1 MAKEEVFVIDGM
13 TCATCALTIE
23 NAVKKLDHVDS
34 AVVNL
39 TTEKLTV
46 NYNPDLVSEKEI
58 EKEIEKAVADAGY
71 SASIFDPTMA
81 KSQSKRQSEATQ
93 NMWHKF
99 LLSALFAIPL
109 LYISMG
115 SMVGLWVPEI
125 ISMSAHPLNFAL
137 IQLILTLPVM
147 YFGRGFYVNGFR
159 SLFKGHPNMDSLVA
173 LATTAAFVYSLY
185 GVYHIILGH
194 SHHAHML
201 YFESVA
207 VILTLII
214 LGKYFETLSKGRTSD
229 AIQKLVKLSAKE
241 ATVIRDGVEQA
252 VAIEDVRVG
261 DLILVKPG
269 GKIPV
274 DGSVVSGYS
283 AIDESMLTGES
294 IPVEKATEDK
304 VYGASING
312 QGVLTIRA
320 EKVGDE
326 TLLAQI
332 IKLVE
337 DAQQTKA
344 PIAKIADKV
353 AGVFV
358 PTVIVIALVTFIF
371 WYLIMGQ
378 TFVFALQVAI
388 AVLVIACPCALGLAT
403 PTAIMVGTG
412 RGAENGILYKRG
424 DTLENAHHLDTI
436 VFDKTG
442 TITQGK
448 PQVVN
453 IFAYQGDKDKLLA
466 QVASIEKLS
475 EHPLSQAI
483 VEKASADKL
492 ALTEVTNFK
501 SLTGFGLQADIDGQ
515 TVYVGNRKLMEK
527 YQVDLTASQEA
538 VLAVTQKGQTPIYIS
553 ANAQL
558 LGLITVADL
567 LKADSKETVAKL
579 QEKGIEVVMLTG
591 DNSKTAQAIAKQAGI
606 KNVISEVLPDQK
618 SQAIQDL
625 QSQGKMV
632 AMVGDGINDA
642 PALAV
647 ADIGIAVG
655 SGTDIAIESA
665 DIILMKAEI
674 SDVLKALSISR
685 LTIKIIKENLFWAF
699 IYNIL
704 AIPVAMGV
712 LYLFGG
718 PLLNPMIAGLAMGF
732 SSVSVVLNALRLKY
746 IKLN

>member
-1 MAKEEVFVIDGM
+1 MEKEEVFVIDGM
-13 TCATCALTIE
+13 TCAACAVTVE
-23 NAVKKLDHVDS
+23 NAVNKIDHVDS

-39 TTEKLTV
+39 TTEKMTV
-46 NYNPDLVSEKEI
+46 RYNSDLVSEE
-58 EKEIEKAVADAGY
+58 EIEKAVADAGY
-71 SASIFDPTMA
+71 GASVFDPATA
-81 KSQSKRQSEATQ
+81 KSQSERQSEATQ

-99 LLSALFAIPL
+99 LLSALFSVPL
-109 LYISMG
+109 LYLSMG
-115 SMVGLWVPEI
+115 SMMGLWVPDVV
-125 ISMSAHPLNFAL
+125 SMDSHPLVFASV
-137 IQLILTLPVM
+137 QLVLTLPVM
-147 YFGRGFYVNGFR
+147 YFGRRFYVNGFR
-159 SLFKGHPNMDSLVA
+159 SLIKGHPNMDSLVA
-173 LATTAAFVYSLY
+173 LATSAAFIYSLY

-194 SHHAHML
+194 AHHAHML

-207 VILTLII
+207 VILTLIT

-229 AIQKLVKLSAKE
+229 AIQKLVKLSAKT
-241 ATVIRDGVEQA
+241 ATVIRDGVEES
-252 VAIEDVRVG
+252 VPIENVVIG
-261 DLILVKPG
+261 DILLVKPG
-269 GKIPV
+269 EKIPV
-274 DGSVVSGYS
+274 DGRVVSGHS

-294 IPVEKATEDK
+294 IPVEKVADDK
-304 VYGASING
+304 VFGASING
-312 QGVLTIRA
+312 QGSLTIQA
-320 EKVGDE
+320 ERVGDE

-344 PIAKIADKV
+344 PIAKIADRV

-358 PTVIVIALVTFIF
+358 PAVITIALITFAF
-371 WYLIMGQ
+371 WYFVMGES
-378 TFVFALQVAI
+378 FVFALQVAI

-424 DTLENAHHLDTI
+424 DVLENAHHIDTM

-448 PQVVN
+448 PQVVDV
-453 IFAYQGDKDKLLA
+453 ITYHGDEKSLLSK
-466 QVASIEKLS
+466 VASIEKYS

-483 VEKASADKL
+483 VEKAVVEKL
-492 ALTEVTNFK
+492 DFSEVENFT
-501 SLTGFGLQADIDGQ
+501 SLTGRGLQGEVAGQ
-515 TVYVGNRKLMEK
+515 TFYIGNRRLMEEL
-527 YQVDLTASQEA
+527 QVDLGASEAA
-538 VLAVTQKGQTPIYIS
+538 VLAATQKGQTPIYIS
-553 ANAQL
+553 ANQQL
-558 LGLITVADL
+558 QGVMTVADL
-567 LKADSKETVAKL
+567 LKVDSKETVAKL
-579 QEKGIEVVMLTG
+579 QNKGIDVVLLTG

-606 KNVISEVLPDQK
+606 KTVISEVLPDQK
-618 SQAIQDL
+618 SQAIKDL
-625 QSQGKMV
+625 QSQGKLV

-665 DIILMKAEI
+665 DIILMKPEI
-674 SDVLKALSISR
+674 SDILKALSISR
-685 LTIKIIKENLFWAF
+685 LTIKVVKENLFWAF

-746 IKLN
+746 IKLK

>member
-1 MAKEEVFVIDGM
+1 MEKEEVFVIDGM
-13 TCATCALTIE
+13 TCAACAVTVE
-23 NAVKKLDHVDS
+23 NAVNKIDNVDS

-39 TTEKLTV
+39 TTEKMTV
-46 NYNPDLVSEKEI
+46 RYNSDLVSEE
-58 EKEIEKAVADAGY
+58 EIEKAVVDAGY
-71 SASIFDPTMA
+71 GASVFDPATA
-81 KSQSKRQSEATQ
+81 KSQSERQSEATQ

-99 LLSALFAIPL
+99 LLSALFAVPL
-109 LYISMG
+109 LYLSMG
-115 SMVGLWVPEI
+115 SMMGLWVPDVV
-125 ISMSAHPLNFAL
+125 SMDSHPLVFASV
-137 IQLILTLPVM
+137 QLVLTLPVM
-147 YFGRGFYVNGFR
+147 YFGRRFYVNGFR
-159 SLFKGHPNMDSLVA
+159 SLIKGHPNMDSLVA
-173 LATTAAFVYSLY
+173 LATSAAFIYSLY
-185 GVYHIILGH
+185 GVYHVILGH
-194 SHHAHML
+194 AHHAHML

-207 VILTLII
+207 VILTLIT

-229 AIQKLVKLSAKE
+229 AIQKLVKLSAKT
-241 ATVIRDGVEQA
+241 ATVIRDGVEES
-252 VAIEDVRVG
+252 VPIENVVIG
-261 DLILVKPG
+261 DILLVKPG
-269 GKIPV
+269 EKIPV
-274 DGSVVSGYS
+274 DGRVVSGHS

-294 IPVEKATEDK
+294 IPVEKVTDDK
-304 VYGASING
+304 VFGASING
-312 QGVLTIRA
+312 QGSLTIQA

-344 PIAKIADKV
+344 PIAKIADRV

-358 PTVIVIALVTFIF
+358 PAVITIALITFAF
-371 WYLIMGQ
+371 WYFVMGES
-378 TFVFALQVAI
+378 FVFALQVAI

-424 DTLENAHHLDTI
+424 DVLENAHHIDTM

-448 PQVVN
+448 PQVVDV
-453 IFAYQGDKDKLLA
+453 ITYRGDEKSLLSK
-466 QVASIEKLS
+466 VASIEKYS

-483 VEKASADKL
+483 VEKAVAEKL
-492 ALTEVTNFK
+492 DFSEVENFT
-501 SLTGFGLQADIDGQ
+501 SLTGRGLQGEVAGQ
-515 TVYVGNRKLMEK
+515 TFYIGNRRLMEEL
-527 YQVDLTASQEA
+527 QVDLSASEAA
-538 VLAVTQKGQTPIYIS
+538 VLAATQKGQTPIYIS
-553 ANAQL
+553 ANQQL
-558 LGLITVADL
+558 QGVITVADL
-567 LKADSKETVAKL
+567 LKVDSKETVSKL
-579 QEKGIEVVMLTG
+579 QNKGIDVVLLTG

-606 KNVISEVLPDQK
+606 KTVISEVLPDQK
-618 SQAIQDL
+618 SQAIKDL
-625 QSQGKMV
+625 QSQGKLV

-655 SGTDIAIESA
+655 SGADIAIESA
-665 DIILMKAEI
+665 DIILMKPEI
-674 SDVLKALSISR
+674 SDILKALSISR
-685 LTIKIIKENLFWAF
+685 LTIKVVKENLFWAF

-746 IKLN
+746 IKLK

>member
-1 MAKEEVFVIDGM
+1 MEKEEVFVVDGM
-13 TCATCALTIE
+13 TCAACAVTVE
-23 NAVKKLDHVDS
+23 NAVNKIDHVDS

-39 TTEKLTV
+39 TTEKMTV
-46 NYNPDLVSEKEI
+46 RYNPDLVSEE
-58 EKEIEKAVADAGY
+58 EIEKAVADAGY
-71 SASIFDPTMA
+71 GACIFDPATA
-81 KSQSKRQSEATQ
+81 KSQSERQSEATQ

-99 LLSALFAIPL
+99 LLSALFAVPL
-109 LYISMG
+109 LYLSMG
-115 SMVGLWVPEI
+115 SMMGLWVPDVA
-125 ISMSAHPLNFAL
+125 SMDSHPLVFAL
-137 IQLILTLPVM
+137 VQLVLTLPVM
-147 YFGRGFYVNGFR
+147 YFGRRFYVNGFR
-159 SLFKGHPNMDSLVA
+159 SLIKGHPNMDSLVA
-173 LATTAAFVYSLY
+173 LATSAAFIYSLY

-194 SHHAHML
+194 AHHAHML

-207 VILTLII
+207 VILTLIT

-229 AIQKLVKLSAKE
+229 AIQKLVKLSAKT
-241 ATVIRDGVEQA
+241 ATVIRDGVEES
-252 VAIEDVRVG
+252 VPIENVVIG
-261 DLILVKPG
+261 DILLVKPG
-269 GKIPV
+269 EKIPV
-274 DGSVVSGYS
+274 DGCVVSGHS

-294 IPVEKATEDK
+294 IPVEKVADDK
-304 VYGASING
+304 VFGASING
-312 QGVLTIRA
+312 QGSLTIQA
-320 EKVGDE
+320 ERVGDE

-344 PIAKIADKV
+344 PIAKIADRV

-358 PTVIVIALVTFIF
+358 PAVITIALMTFAF
-371 WYLIMGQ
+371 WYFVMGES
-378 TFVFALQVAI
+378 FVFALQVAI

-424 DTLENAHHLDTI
+424 DVLENAHHIDTM

-453 IFAYQGDKDKLLA
+453 VITYHGDEKSLLSK
-466 QVASIEKLS
+466 VASIEKYS

-483 VEKASADKL
+483 VEKAVAEKL
-492 ALTEVTNFK
+492 DFSEVENFT
-501 SLTGFGLQADIDGQ
+501 SLTGRGLQGEVAGQ
-515 TVYVGNRKLMEK
+515 TFYIGNRRLMEEL
-527 YQVDLTASQEA
+527 QVDLGASEAA
-538 VLAVTQKGQTPIYIS
+538 VLAATKKGQTPIYIS
-553 ANAQL
+553 ANQQL
-558 LGLITVADL
+558 LGVITVADL
-567 LKADSKETVAKL
+567 LKVDSKETVAKL
-579 QEKGIEVVMLTG
+579 QNKGIDVVLLTG

-606 KNVISEVLPDQK
+606 KTVISEVLPDQK
-618 SQAIQDL
+618 SQAIKDL
-625 QSQGKMV
+625 QSQGKLV

-665 DIILMKAEI
+665 DIILMKPEI
-674 SDVLKALSISR
+674 SDILKALSISR
-685 LTIKIIKENLFWAF
+685 LTIKVVKENLFWAF

-746 IKLN
+746 IKLK

>member
-1 MAKEEVFVIDGM
+1 MEKEEVFVIDGM
-13 TCATCALTIE
+13 TCAACAVTVE
-23 NAVKKLDHVDS
+23 NAVNKIDHVDS

-39 TTEKLTV
+39 TTEKMTV
-46 NYNPDLVSEKEI
+46 RYNPDLVSEE
-58 EKEIEKAVADAGY
+58 EIEKAVADAGY
-71 SASIFDPTMA
+71 GASVFDPATA
-81 KSQSKRQSEATQ
+81 KSQSERQSEATQ

-99 LLSALFAIPL
+99 LLSALFAVPL
-109 LYISMG
+109 LYLSMG
-115 SMVGLWVPEI
+115 SMMGLWVPDVV
-125 ISMSAHPLNFAL
+125 SMDSHPLVFASV
-137 IQLILTLPVM
+137 QLVLTLPVM
-147 YFGRGFYVNGFR
+147 YFGRRFYVNGFR
-159 SLFKGHPNMDSLVA
+159 SLIKGHPNMDSLVA
-173 LATTAAFVYSLY
+173 LATSAAFIYSLY

-194 SHHAHML
+194 AHHAHML

-207 VILTLII
+207 VILTLIT

-229 AIQKLVKLSAKE
+229 AIQKLVKLSAKT
-241 ATVIRDGVEQA
+241 ATVIRDGVEES
-252 VAIEDVRVG
+252 VPIENVVIG
-261 DLILVKPG
+261 DILLVKPG
-269 GKIPV
+269 EKIPV
-274 DGSVVSGYS
+274 DGCVVSGHS

-294 IPVEKATEDK
+294 IPVEKVTDDK
-304 VYGASING
+304 VFGASING
-312 QGVLTIRA
+312 QGSLTIQA

-344 PIAKIADKV
+344 PIAKIADRV

-358 PTVIVIALVTFIF
+358 PAVITIAMVTFAF
-371 WYLIMGQ
+371 WYFVMGES
-378 TFVFALQVAI
+378 FVFALQAAI

-424 DTLENAHHLDTI
+424 DVLENAHHIDTM

-448 PQVVN
+448 PQVVDV
-453 IFAYQGDKDKLLA
+453 ITYRGDEKSLLSK
-466 QVASIEKLS
+466 VASIEKYS

-483 VEKASADKL
+483 VEKAVAEKL
-492 ALTEVTNFK
+492 DFSEVENFT
-501 SLTGFGLQADIDGQ
+501 SLTGRGLQGEVAGQ
-515 TVYVGNRKLMEK
+515 TFYIGNRRLMEEL
-527 YQVDLTASQEA
+527 QVDLSASEAA
-538 VLAVTQKGQTPIYIS
+538 VLAATQKGQTPIYIS
-553 ANAQL
+553 ANQQL
-558 LGLITVADL
+558 QGVMTVADL
-567 LKADSKETVAKL
+567 LKVDSKETVAKL
-579 QEKGIEVVMLTG
+579 QNKGIDVVLLTG

-606 KNVISEVLPDQK
+606 KTVISEVLPDQK
-618 SQAIQDL
+618 SQAIKDL
-625 QSQGKMV
+625 QSQGKLV

-665 DIILMKAEI
+665 DIILMKPEI
-674 SDVLKALSISR
+674 SDILKALSISR
-685 LTIKIIKENLFWAF
+685 LTIKVVKENLFWAF

-746 IKLN
+746 IKLK

>member
-1 MAKEEVFVIDGM
+1 MEKEEVFVIDGM
-13 TCATCALTIE
+13 TCAACAVTVE
-23 NAVKKLDHVDS
+23 NAVNKIDHVDS

-39 TTEKLTV
+39 TTEKMTV
-46 NYNPDLVSEKEI
+46 RYNSDLVSEE
-58 EKEIEKAVADAGY
+58 EIEKAVVDAGY
-71 SASIFDPTMA
+71 GASVFDPATA
-81 KSQSKRQSEATQ
+81 KSQSERQSEATQ

-99 LLSALFAIPL
+99 LLSALFAVPL
-109 LYISMG
+109 LYLSMG
-115 SMVGLWVPEI
+115 SMMGLWVPDVV
-125 ISMSAHPLNFAL
+125 SMDSHPLVFAFV
-137 IQLILTLPVM
+137 QLVLTLPVM
-147 YFGRGFYVNGFR
+147 YFGRRFYVNGFR
-159 SLFKGHPNMDSLVA
+159 SLIKGHPNMDSLVA
-173 LATTAAFVYSLY
+173 LATSAAFIYSLY

-194 SHHAHML
+194 AHHAHML

-207 VILTLII
+207 VILTLIT

-229 AIQKLVKLSAKE
+229 AIQKLVKLSAKT
-241 ATVIRDGVEQA
+241 ATVIRDGVEES
-252 VAIEDVRVG
+252 VPIENVVIG
-261 DLILVKPG
+261 DILLVKPG
-269 GKIPV
+269 EKIPV
-274 DGSVVSGYS
+274 DGRVVSGHS

-294 IPVEKATEDK
+294 IPVEKVADDK
-304 VYGASING
+304 VFGASING
-312 QGVLTIRA
+312 QGSLTIQA

-344 PIAKIADKV
+344 PIAKIADRV

-358 PTVIVIALVTFIF
+358 PAVITIALVTFAF
-371 WYLIMGQ
+371 WYFVMGES
-378 TFVFALQVAI
+378 FVFALQAAI

-424 DTLENAHHLDTI
+424 DVLENAHHIDTM

-448 PQVVN
+448 PQVVDV
-453 IFAYQGDKDKLLA
+453 ITYRGDEKSLLSK
-466 QVASIEKLS
+466 VASIEKYS

-483 VEKASADKL
+483 VEKAVAEKL
-492 ALTEVTNFK
+492 DFSEVENFT
-501 SLTGFGLQADIDGQ
+501 SLTGRGLQGEVAGQ
-515 TVYVGNRKLMEK
+515 TFYIGNRRLMEEL
-527 YQVDLTASQEA
+527 QVDLGASEAA
-538 VLAVTQKGQTPIYIS
+538 VLAATQKGHTPIYIS
-553 ANAQL
+553 ANQQL
-558 LGLITVADL
+558 LGVITVADL
-567 LKADSKETVAKL
+567 LKVDSKETVAKL
-579 QEKGIEVVMLTG
+579 QNKGIDVVLLTG

-606 KNVISEVLPDQK
+606 KTVISEVLPDQK
-618 SQAIQDL
+618 SQAIKDL
-625 QSQGKMV
+625 QSQGKLV

-665 DIILMKAEI
+665 DIILMKPEI
-674 SDVLKALSISR
+674 SDILKALSISR
-685 LTIKIIKENLFWAF
+685 LTIKVVKENLFWAF

-746 IKLN
+746 IKLK

>member
-13 TCATCALTIE
+13 TCAACALTVE

-39 TTEKLTV
+39 TTEKMTV
-46 NYNPDLVSEKEI
+46 DYNPDLVS

-71 SASIFDPTMA
+71 SASVFDPTTA
-81 KSQSKRQSEATQ
+81 KSQSERQSEATQ

-137 IQLILTLPVM
+137 IQLILTFPVM
-147 YFGRGFYVNGFR
+147 YFGRRFYVNGFR
-159 SLFKGHPNMDSLVA
+159 SLFKGYPNMDSLVA

-207 VILTLII
+207 VILTLIT

-252 VAIEDVRVG
+252 VAIEDVHVG

-269 GKIPV
+269 KKIPV
-274 DGSVVSGYS
+274 DGSVVSGHS
-283 AIDESMLTGES
+283 AVDESMLTGES
-294 IPVEKATEDK
+294 IPVKKVTEDK

-312 QGVLTIRA
+312 QGALTIRA

-448 PQVVN
+448 PQVVD

-492 ALTEVTNFK
+492 ALTEVTQFK

-538 VLAVTQKGQTPIYIS
+538 VLAATQKGQTPIYIS
-553 ANAQL
+553 ANEQL

-567 LKADSKETVAKL
+567 LKVDSKETVAKL
-579 QEKGIEVVMLTG
+579 QEKGIDVVMLTG

-606 KNVISEVLPDQK
+606 KKVISEVLPDQK

-665 DIILMKAEI
+665 DIILMKPEI

>member
-1 MAKEEVFVIDGM
+1 MKEETFVIDGM
-13 TCATCALTIE
+13 TCASCVINVE
-23 NAVKKLDHVDS
+23 NAVKKLQGVET

-39 TTEKLTV
+39 TTEKMTV
-46 NYNPDLVSEKEI
+46 DYNPDVVSESQI
-58 EKEIEKAVADAGY
+58 EQAVADAGY
-71 SASIFDPTMA
+71 GATVFDPSTT
-81 KSQSKRQSEATQ
+81 KSQTERQSEATQ
-93 NMWHKF
+93 NMWYKF
-99 LLSALFAIPL
+99 LWSAVFALPL
-109 LYISMG
+109 LYLSMG
-115 SMVGLWVPEI
+115 SMMGLWVPDI
-125 ISMSAHPLNFAL
+125 VNMSLHPMIYGLV
-137 IQLILTLPVM
+137 QLVLTLPVM
-147 YFGRGFYVNGFR
+147 HFGRRFYVNGFR
-159 SLFKGHPNMDSLVA
+159 TLFKGHPNMDALVA
-173 LATTAAFVYSLY
+173 LATSAAFLYSLY
-185 GVYHIILGH
+185 GIYHIALGH
-194 SHHAHML
+194 AHHAHEL

-207 VILTLII
+207 VILTLIT

-229 AIQKLVKLSAKE
+229 AIQKLMKLSAKE

-252 VAIEDVRVG
+252 IPIEEVVIG
-261 DLILVKPG
+261 DRILVKPG
-269 GKIPV
+269 EKIPV
-274 DGSVVSGYS
+274 DGVVLSGHS

-294 IPVEKATEDK
+294 IPVEKVADDK

-312 QGVLTIRA
+312 AGALTIQA

-344 PIAKIADKV
+344 PIAKIADRV

-358 PTVIVIALVTFIF
+358 PTVIGIAFVSALF
-371 WYLIMGQ
+371 WYFVMSQ
-378 TFVFALQVAI
+378 TFVFSMTVAI

-424 DTLENAHHLDTI
+424 DTLENAHHIDTI

-448 PQVVN
+448 PQVVD
-453 IFAYQGDKDKLLA
+453 IFAYQGTAKDLLA

-483 VEKASADKL
+483 VEKAVADQVDL
-492 ALTEVTNFK
+492 LEVTNFT
-501 SLTGFGLQADIDGQ
+501 SLTGLGLTADLAGQ
-515 TVYVGNRKLMEK
+515 ILYVGNHKLMEE
-527 YQVDLTASQEA
+527 QGVDLTAAEQA
-538 VLAVTQKGQTPIYIS
+538 VQAATEQGQTPIFIS
-553 ANAQL
+553 ANANL
-558 LGLITVADL
+558 LGLIIVADL
-567 LKADSKETVAKL
+567 VKEDSKTTVAKL
-579 QEKGIEVVMLTG
+579 QEMGIDVVMLTG
-591 DNSKTAQAIAKQAGI
+591 DNAKTAQAIANQVGI
-606 KNVISEVLPDQK
+606 KTVISEVLPDQK
-618 SQAIQDL
+618 SQAIQNL
-625 QSQGKMV
+625 QSQGKIV

-642 PALAV
+642 PALAT

-665 DIILMKAEI
+665 DIILMKPEI
-674 SDVLKALSISR
+674 SDVIKALSISR
-685 LTIKIIKENLFWAF
+685 YTIRVIKENLFWAF

-704 AIPVAMGV
+704 AIPVAMG
-712 LYLFGG
+712 LLHLFGG

-746 IKLN
+746 IKLDL

>member
-1 MAKEEVFVIDGM
+1 MSKEEVFVIDGM
-13 TCATCALTIE
+13 TCAACALTVE

-39 TTEKLTV
+39 TTEKMTV
-46 NYNPDLVSEKEI
+46 DYNPELISKE
-58 EKEIEKAVADAGY
+58 EIEKAVADAGY
-71 SASIFDPTMA
+71 GATVFDPTTA
-81 KSQSKRQSEATQ
+81 KSQSERQSEATQ

-99 LLSALFAIPL
+99 LWSAIFAVPL

-115 SMVGLWVPEI
+115 SMMGLWVPEI
-125 ISMSAHPLNFAL
+125 ISMSAHPLIFAL
-137 IQLILTLPVM
+137 VQLVLTLPVM
-147 YFGRGFYVNGFR
+147 YFGRRFYVNGFR

-173 LATTAAFVYSLY
+173 LATSAAFIYSLY
-185 GVYHIILGH
+185 GVYHILLGH
-194 SHHAHML
+194 VHHAHML

-207 VILTLII
+207 VILTLIT

-229 AIQKLVKLSAKE
+229 AIQKLMKLSAKE

-252 VAIEDVRVG
+252 VPIEEVSIG
-261 DLILVKPG
+261 DLVLVKPG
-269 GKIPV
+269 EKIPV
-274 DGSVVSGYS
+274 DGSVVSGHS
-283 AIDESMLTGES
+283 SIDESMLTGES
-294 IPVEKATEDK
+294 IPVEKNLDDK

-312 QGVLTIRA
+312 QGSLTIRA

-337 DAQQTKA
+337 NAQQTKA
-344 PIAKIADKV
+344 PIAKIADRV

-358 PTVIVIALVTFIF
+358 PTVIAIALVTFIF

-448 PQVVN
+448 PQVVDV
-453 IFAYQGDKDKLLA
+453 FAYQGDKDKLLA

-492 ALTEVTNFK
+492 TLTDVANFN
-501 SLTGFGLQADIDGQ
+501 SLTGLGLQADIDGQ
-515 TVYVGNRKLMEK
+515 TIYVGNRKLMEK
-527 YQVDLTASQEA
+527 HQVDLSISQEA
-538 VLAVTQKGQTPIYIS
+538 VLAATQKGQTPIYIS

-618 SQAIQDL
+618 SQAIQEL

-642 PALAV
+642 PALAA

-665 DIILMKAEI
+665 DIILMKPEI
-674 SDVLKALSISR
+674 SDVLKALAISR
-685 LTIKIIKENLFWAF
+685 LTIKVIKENLFWAF

-718 PLLNPMIAGLAMGF
+718 PLLNPMIAGIAMGF

-746 IKLN
+746 IKLS

>member
-1 MAKEEVFVIDGM
+1 MVKEEVFVIDGM

-58 EKEIEKAVADAGY
+58 EKAVADAGY
-71 SASIFDPTMA
+71 SASVFDPTTA
-81 KSQSKRQSEATQ
+81 KSQSERQSEATQ

-274 DGSVVSGYS
+274 DGSVVSGHS

-312 QGVLTIRA
+312 QGALIIRA

-337 DAQQTKA
+337 DVQQTKA
-344 PIAKIADKV
+344 PIARIADKV

-388 AVLVIACPCALGLAT
+388 SVLVIACPCALGLAT

-412 RGAENGILYKRG
+412 RGAENGILYKHG

-448 PQVVN
+448 PQVVD

-466 QVASIEKLS
+466 KVASIEKLS

-492 ALTEVTNFK
+492 ALTEVTHFK

-538 VLAVTQKGQTPIYIS
+538 VLAGTQKGQTPIYIS

-579 QEKGIEVVMLTG
+579 QEKGIDVVMLTG

>member
-1 MAKEEVFVIDGM
+1 MEKEEVFVIDGM
-13 TCATCALTIE
+13 TCAACAVTVE
-23 NAVKKLDHVDS
+23 NAVNKIDNVDS

-39 TTEKLTV
+39 TTEKMTV
-46 NYNPDLVSEKEI
+46 RYNSDLVSEE
-58 EKEIEKAVADAGY
+58 EIEKAVADAGY
-71 SASIFDPTMA
+71 GASVFDPATA
-81 KSQSKRQSEATQ
+81 KSQSERQSEATQ

-99 LLSALFAIPL
+99 LLSALFAVPL
-109 LYISMG
+109 LYLSMG
-115 SMVGLWVPEI
+115 SMMGLWVPDVV
-125 ISMSAHPLNFAL
+125 SMDSHPLVFASV
-137 IQLILTLPVM
+137 QLVLTLPVM
-147 YFGRGFYVNGFR
+147 YFGRRFYVNGFR
-159 SLFKGHPNMDSLVA
+159 SLIKGHPNMDSLVA
-173 LATTAAFVYSLY
+173 LATSAAFIYSLY

-194 SHHAHML
+194 AHHAHML

-207 VILTLII
+207 VILALIT

-229 AIQKLVKLSAKE
+229 AIQKLVKLSAKT
-241 ATVIRDGVEQA
+241 ATVIRDGVEES
-252 VAIEDVRVG
+252 VPIENVVIG
-261 DLILVKPG
+261 DILLVKPG
-269 GKIPV
+269 EKIPV
-274 DGSVVSGYS
+274 DGRVVSGHS

-294 IPVEKATEDK
+294 IPVEKVTDDK
-304 VYGASING
+304 VFGASING
-312 QGVLTIRA
+312 QGSLTIQA

-344 PIAKIADKV
+344 PIAKIADRV

-358 PTVIVIALVTFIF
+358 PAVITIALVTFAF
-371 WYLIMGQ
+371 WYFVMGES
-378 TFVFALQVAI
+378 FVFALQAAI

-424 DTLENAHHLDTI
+424 DVLENAHHIDTM

-448 PQVVN
+448 PQVVDV
-453 IFAYQGDKDKLLA
+453 ITYRGDEKSLLSK
-466 QVASIEKLS
+466 VASIEKYS

-483 VEKASADKL
+483 VEKAVAEKL
-492 ALTEVTNFK
+492 AFSEVENFT
-501 SLTGFGLQADIDGQ
+501 SLTGRGLQGEVAGQ
-515 TVYVGNRKLMEK
+515 TFYIGNRRLMEEL
-527 YQVDLTASQEA
+527 QVDLGASEAA
-538 VLAVTQKGQTPIYIS
+538 VLAATQKGQTPIYIS
-553 ANAQL
+553 ANQQL
-558 LGLITVADL
+558 QGVMTVADL
-567 LKADSKETVAKL
+567 LKVDSKETVAKL
-579 QEKGIEVVMLTG
+579 QNKGIDVVLLTG

-606 KNVISEVLPDQK
+606 KTVISEVLPDQK
-618 SQAIQDL
+618 SQAIKDL
-625 QSQGKMV
+625 QSQGKLV

-665 DIILMKAEI
+665 DIILMKPEI
-674 SDVLKALSISR
+674 SDILKALSISR
-685 LTIKIIKENLFWAF
+685 LTIKVVKENLFWAF

-746 IKLN
+746 IKLK

>member
-1 MAKEEVFVIDGM
+1 MEKEEVFVIDGM
-13 TCATCALTIE
+13 TCAACAVTVE
-23 NAVKKLDHVDS
+23 NAVNKIDHVDS

-39 TTEKLTV
+39 TTEKMTV
-46 NYNPDLVSEKEI
+46 RYNPDLVSEE
-58 EKEIEKAVADAGY
+58 EIEKAVADAGY
-71 SASIFDPTMA
+71 GASVFDPATA
-81 KSQSKRQSEATQ
+81 KSQSERQSEATQ

-99 LLSALFAIPL
+99 LLSALFAVPL
-109 LYISMG
+109 LYLSMG
-115 SMVGLWVPEI
+115 SMMGLWVPDVV
-125 ISMSAHPLNFAL
+125 SMDSHPLIFAL
-137 IQLILTLPVM
+137 VQLVLTLPVM
-147 YFGRGFYVNGFR
+147 YLGRRFYVNGFR
-159 SLFKGHPNMDSLVA
+159 SLIKGHPNMDSLVA
-173 LATTAAFVYSLY
+173 LATSAAFIYSLY
-185 GVYHIILGH
+185 GVYHVVLGH
-194 SHHAHML
+194 AHHAHML
-201 YFESVA
+201 YFESVV
-207 VILTLII
+207 VILTLIT

-229 AIQKLVKLSAKE
+229 AIQKLVKLSAKT
-241 ATVIRDGVEQA
+241 ATVIRDGEEESVP
-252 VAIEDVRVG
+252 IENVVIG
-261 DLILVKPG
+261 DILLVKPG
-269 GKIPV
+269 EKIPV
-274 DGSVVSGYS
+274 DGRVVSGHS

-294 IPVEKATEDK
+294 IPVEKVADDK
-304 VYGASING
+304 VFGASING
-312 QGVLTIRA
+312 QGSLTIQA
-320 EKVGDE
+320 ERVGDE

-344 PIAKIADKV
+344 PIAKIADRV

-358 PTVIVIALVTFIF
+358 PAVITIALVTFAF
-371 WYLIMGQ
+371 WYFVMGES
-378 TFVFALQVAI
+378 FVFALQVAI

-424 DTLENAHHLDTI
+424 DVLENAHHIDTM

-448 PQVVN
+448 PQVVDV
-453 IFAYQGDKDKLLA
+453 ITYHGDEKSLLSN
-466 QVASIEKLS
+466 VASIEKYS

-483 VEKASADKL
+483 VEKAVAEKL
-492 ALTEVTNFK
+492 DFSEVENFT
-501 SLTGFGLQADIDGQ
+501 SLTGRGLQGEVAGGQ
-515 TVYVGNRKLMEK
+515 TFYIGNRRLMEEL
-527 YQVDLTASQEA
+527 QVDLSASEAA
-538 VLAVTQKGQTPIYIS
+538 VLAATQKGQTPIYIS
-553 ANAQL
+553 ENQQL
-558 LGLITVADL
+558 QGVMTVADL
-567 LKADSKETVAKL
+567 LKVDSKETVAKL
-579 QEKGIEVVMLTG
+579 QNKGIDVVLLTG

-606 KNVISEVLPDQK
+606 KTVISEVLPDQK
-618 SQAIQDL
+618 SHAIKDL
-625 QSQGKMV
+625 QSQGKLV

-665 DIILMKAEI
+665 DIILMKPEI
-674 SDVLKALSISR
+674 SDILKALSISH
-685 LTIKIIKENLFWAF
+685 LTIKVVKENLFWAF

-746 IKLN
+746 IKLK

>member
-207 VILTLII
+207 VILALII

-312 QGVLTIRA
+312 QGALTIRA

>member
-1 MAKEEVFVIDGM
+1 MEKEEVFVIDGM
-13 TCATCALTIE
+13 TCAACAVTVE
-23 NAVKKLDHVDS
+23 NAVNKIDNVDS

-39 TTEKLTV
+39 TTEKMTV
-46 NYNPDLVSEKEI
+46 RYNPDLVSEE
-58 EKEIEKAVADAGY
+58 EIEKAVADAGY
-71 SASIFDPTMA
+71 GASVFDPATA
-81 KSQSKRQSEATQ
+81 KSQSERQSEATQ

-99 LLSALFAIPL
+99 LLSALFAVPL
-109 LYISMG
+109 LYLSMG
-115 SMVGLWVPEI
+115 SMMGLWVPDVV
-125 ISMSAHPLNFAL
+125 SMDSHPLVFAFV
-137 IQLILTLPVM
+137 QLVLTLPVM
-147 YFGRGFYVNGFR
+147 YFGRRFYVNGFR
-159 SLFKGHPNMDSLVA
+159 SLIKGHPNMDSLVA
-173 LATTAAFVYSLY
+173 LATSAAFIYSLY
-185 GVYHIILGH
+185 GVYHVILGH
-194 SHHAHML
+194 AHHAHML

-207 VILTLII
+207 VILTLIT

-229 AIQKLVKLSAKE
+229 AIQKLVKLSAKT
-241 ATVIRDGVEQA
+241 ATVIRDGVEES
-252 VAIEDVRVG
+252 VPIENVVIG
-261 DLILVKPG
+261 DILLVKPG
-269 GKIPV
+269 EKIPV
-274 DGSVVSGYS
+274 DGRVVSGHS

-294 IPVEKATEDK
+294 IPVEKVADDK
-304 VYGASING
+304 VFGASING
-312 QGVLTIRA
+312 QGSLTIQA

-344 PIAKIADKV
+344 PIAKIADRV

-358 PTVIVIALVTFIF
+358 PAVITIAMVTFAF
-371 WYLIMGQ
+371 WYFVMGES
-378 TFVFALQVAI
+378 FVFALQAAI

-424 DTLENAHHLDTI
+424 DVLENAYHIDTM

-453 IFAYQGDKDKLLA
+453 VITYHGDEKSLLSK
-466 QVASIEKLS
+466 VASIEKYS

-483 VEKASADKL
+483 VEKAVAEKL
-492 ALTEVTNFK
+492 DFSEVENFT
-501 SLTGFGLQADIDGQ
+501 SLTGRGLQGEVAGQ
-515 TVYVGNRKLMEK
+515 TFYIGNRRLMEEL
-527 YQVDLTASQEA
+527 QVDLGASEAA
-538 VLAVTQKGQTPIYIS
+538 VLAATQKGQTPIYIS
-553 ANAQL
+553 ANQQL
-558 LGLITVADL
+558 LGVITVADL
-567 LKADSKETVAKL
+567 LKVDSKETVAKL
-579 QEKGIEVVMLTG
+579 QNKGIDVVLLTG

-606 KNVISEVLPDQK
+606 KTVISEVLPDQK
-618 SQAIQDL
+618 SQAIKDL
-625 QSQGKMV
+625 QSQGKLV

-665 DIILMKAEI
+665 DIILMKPEI
-674 SDVLKALSISR
+674 SDILKALSISR
-685 LTIKIIKENLFWAF
+685 LTIKVVKENLFWAF

-746 IKLN
+746 IKLK

>member
-1 MAKEEVFVIDGM
+1 MEKEEVFVIDGM
-13 TCATCALTIE
+13 TCAACAVAVE
-23 NAVKKLDHVDS
+23 NAVNKIDNVDS

-39 TTEKLTV
+39 TTEKMTV
-46 NYNPDLVSEKEI
+46 RYNSDLVSEE
-58 EKEIEKAVADAGY
+58 EIEKAVADAGY
-71 SASIFDPTMA
+71 GASVFDPATA
-81 KSQSKRQSEATQ
+81 KSQSERQSEATQ

-99 LLSALFAIPL
+99 LLSALFAVPL
-109 LYISMG
+109 LYLSMG
-115 SMVGLWVPEI
+115 SMMGMWVPDVV
-125 ISMSAHPLNFAL
+125 SMDSHPLVFASV
-137 IQLILTLPVM
+137 QLVLTLPVM
-147 YFGRGFYVNGFR
+147 YFGRRFYVNGFR
-159 SLFKGHPNMDSLVA
+159 SLIKGHPNMDSLVA
-173 LATTAAFVYSLY
+173 LATSAAFIYSLY

-194 SHHAHML
+194 AHHAHML

-207 VILTLII
+207 VILTLIT

-229 AIQKLVKLSAKE
+229 AIQKLVKLSAKT
-241 ATVIRDGVEQA
+241 ATVIRDGVEES
-252 VAIEDVRVG
+252 VPIENVVIG
-261 DLILVKPG
+261 DILLVKPG
-269 GKIPV
+269 EKIPV
-274 DGSVVSGYS
+274 DGRVVSGHS

-294 IPVEKATEDK
+294 IPVEKVADDK
-304 VYGASING
+304 VFGASING
-312 QGVLTIRA
+312 QGSLTIQA
-320 EKVGDE
+320 ERVGDE

-344 PIAKIADKV
+344 PIAKIADRV

-358 PTVIVIALVTFIF
+358 PVVITIALITFAF
-371 WYLIMGQ
+371 WYFVMGES
-378 TFVFALQVAI
+378 FVFALQVAI

-424 DTLENAHHLDTI
+424 DVLENAHHLDTM

-448 PQVVN
+448 PQVVDV
-453 IFAYQGDKDKLLA
+453 ITYHGDEKSLLSK
-466 QVASIEKLS
+466 VASIEKYS

-483 VEKASADKL
+483 VEKAVAEKL
-492 ALTEVTNFK
+492 DFSEVENFT
-501 SLTGFGLQADIDGQ
+501 SLTGRGLQGEVAGQ
-515 TVYVGNRKLMEK
+515 TFYIGNRRLMEEL
-527 YQVDLTASQEA
+527 QVDLSASEAA
-538 VLAVTQKGQTPIYIS
+538 VLAATQKGQTPIYIS
-553 ANAQL
+553 ANQQL
-558 LGLITVADL
+558 QGVITVADL
-567 LKADSKETVAKL
+567 LKVDSKETVAKL
-579 QEKGIEVVMLTG
+579 QNKGIDVVLLTG

-606 KNVISEVLPDQK
+606 KTVISEVLPDQK
-618 SQAIQDL
+618 SQAIKDL
-625 QSQGKMV
+625 QSQGKLV

-665 DIILMKAEI
+665 DIILMKPEI
-674 SDVLKALSISR
+674 SDILKALSISR
-685 LTIKIIKENLFWAF
+685 LTIKVVKENLFWAF

-746 IKLN
+746 IKLK

>member
-1 MAKEEVFVIDGM
+1 MEKEEVFVIDGM
-13 TCATCALTIE
+13 TCAACAVTVE
-23 NAVKKLDHVDS
+23 NAVNKIDNVDS

-39 TTEKLTV
+39 TTEKMTV
-46 NYNPDLVSEKEI
+46 RYNSDLVSEE
-58 EKEIEKAVADAGY
+58 EIEKAVVDAGY
-71 SASIFDPTMA
+71 GASVFDPATA
-81 KSQSKRQSEATQ
+81 KSQSERQSEATQ

-99 LLSALFAIPL
+99 LLSALFAVPL
-109 LYISMG
+109 LYLSMG
-115 SMVGLWVPEI
+115 SMMGMWVPDVV
-125 ISMSAHPLNFAL
+125 SMDVHPLVFAFV
-137 IQLILTLPVM
+137 QLVLTLPVM
-147 YFGRGFYVNGFR
+147 YFGRRFYVNGFR
-159 SLFKGHPNMDSLVA
+159 SLIKGHPNMDSLVA
-173 LATTAAFVYSLY
+173 LATSAAFIYSLY

-194 SHHAHML
+194 AHHAHML

-207 VILTLII
+207 VILALIT

-229 AIQKLVKLSAKE
+229 AIQKLVKLSAKT
-241 ATVIRDGVEQA
+241 ATVIRDGVEES
-252 VAIEDVRVG
+252 VPIENVVIG
-261 DLILVKPG
+261 DILLVKPG
-269 GKIPV
+269 EKIPV
-274 DGSVVSGYS
+274 DGRVVSGHS

-294 IPVEKATEDK
+294 IPVEKVADDK
-304 VYGASING
+304 VFGASING
-312 QGVLTIRA
+312 QGSLTIQA

-344 PIAKIADKV
+344 PIAKIADRV

-358 PTVIVIALVTFIF
+358 PAVITIALITFAF
-371 WYLIMGQ
+371 WYFVMGES
-378 TFVFALQVAI
+378 FVFALQVAI

-424 DTLENAHHLDTI
+424 DVLENAHHIDTM

-448 PQVVN
+448 PQVVDV
-453 IFAYQGDKDKLLA
+453 ITYHGDEKSLLSK
-466 QVASIEKLS
+466 VASIEKYS

-483 VEKASADKL
+483 VEKAVAEKL
-492 ALTEVTNFK
+492 DFSEVENFT
-501 SLTGFGLQADIDGQ
+501 SLTGRGLQGEVAGQ
-515 TVYVGNRKLMEK
+515 AFYIGNRRLMEEL
-527 YQVDLTASQEA
+527 QVDLSASEAA
-538 VLAVTQKGQTPIYIS
+538 VLAATQKGQTPIYIS
-553 ANAQL
+553 ANQQL
-558 LGLITVADL
+558 QGVITVADL
-567 LKADSKETVAKL
+567 LKVDSKETVAKL
-579 QEKGIEVVMLTG
+579 QNKGIDVVLLTG

-606 KNVISEVLPDQK
+606 KTVISEVLPDQK
-618 SQAIQDL
+618 SQAIKDL
-625 QSQGKMV
+625 QSQGKLV

-665 DIILMKAEI
+665 DIILMKPEI
-674 SDVLKALSISR
+674 SDILKALSISR
-685 LTIKIIKENLFWAF
+685 LTIKVVKENLFWAF

-746 IKLN
+746 IKLK

>member
-1 MAKEEVFVIDGM
+1 MEKEEVFVIDGM
-13 TCATCALTIE
+13 TCAACAVTVE
-23 NAVKKLDHVDS
+23 NAVNKIDNVDS

-39 TTEKLTV
+39 TTEKMTV
-46 NYNPDLVSEKEI
+46 RYNSDLVSEE
-58 EKEIEKAVADAGY
+58 EIEKAVADAGY
-71 SASIFDPTMA
+71 GASVFDPATA
-81 KSQSKRQSEATQ
+81 KSQSERQSEATQ

-99 LLSALFAIPL
+99 LLSALFAVPL
-109 LYISMG
+109 LYLSMG
-115 SMVGLWVPEI
+115 SMMGLWVPDVV
-125 ISMSAHPLNFAL
+125 SMDSHPLVFASV
-137 IQLILTLPVM
+137 QLVLTLPVM
-147 YFGRGFYVNGFR
+147 YFGRRFYVNGFR
-159 SLFKGHPNMDSLVA
+159 SLIKGHPNMDSLVA
-173 LATTAAFVYSLY
+173 LATSAAFIYSLY

-194 SHHAHML
+194 AHHAHML

-207 VILTLII
+207 VILALIT

-229 AIQKLVKLSAKE
+229 AIQKLVKLSAKT
-241 ATVIRDGVEQA
+241 ATVIRDGVEES
-252 VAIEDVRVG
+252 VPIENVVIG
-261 DLILVKPG
+261 DILLVKPG
-269 GKIPV
+269 EKIPV
-274 DGSVVSGYS
+274 DGRVVSGHS

-294 IPVEKATEDK
+294 IPVEKVIDDK
-304 VYGASING
+304 VFGASING
-312 QGVLTIRA
+312 QGSLTIQA

-344 PIAKIADKV
+344 PIAKIADRV

-358 PTVIVIALVTFIF
+358 PAVITIALITFAF
-371 WYLIMGQ
+371 WYFVMGES
-378 TFVFALQVAI
+378 FVFALQVAI

-424 DTLENAHHLDTI
+424 DVLENAHHIDTM

-448 PQVVN
+448 PQVVDV
-453 IFAYQGDKDKLLA
+453 ITYRGDEKSLLSK
-466 QVASIEKLS
+466 VASIEKYS

-483 VEKASADKL
+483 VEKAVAEKL
-492 ALTEVTNFK
+492 DFSEVENFT
-501 SLTGFGLQADIDGQ
+501 SLTGRGLQGEVAGQ
-515 TVYVGNRKLMEK
+515 TFYIGNRRLMEEL
-527 YQVDLTASQEA
+527 QVDLGASETA
-538 VLAVTQKGQTPIYIS
+538 VLAATQKGQTPIYIS
-553 ANAQL
+553 ANQQL
-558 LGLITVADL
+558 QGVMTVADL
-567 LKADSKETVAKL
+567 LKVDSKETVAKL
-579 QEKGIEVVMLTG
+579 QNKGIDVVLLTG

-606 KNVISEVLPDQK
+606 KTVISEVLPDQK
-618 SQAIQDL
+618 SQAIKDL
-625 QSQGKMV
+625 QSQGKLV

-665 DIILMKAEI
+665 DIILMKPEI
-674 SDVLKALSISR
+674 SDILKALSISR
-685 LTIKIIKENLFWAF
+685 LTIKVVKENLFWAF

-746 IKLN
+746 IKLK

>member
-1 MAKEEVFVIDGM
+1 MSMA
-13 TCATCALTIE
+13 
-23 NAVKKLDHVDS
+23 
-34 AVVNL
+34 
-39 TTEKLTV
+39 
-46 NYNPDLVSEKEI
+46 
-58 EKEIEKAVADAGY
+58 
-71 SASIFDPTMA
+71 
-81 KSQSKRQSEATQ
+81 
-93 NMWHKF
+93 
-99 LLSALFAIPL
+99 
-109 LYISMG
+109 
-115 SMVGLWVPEI
+115 
-125 ISMSAHPLNFAL
+125 SAHCL
-137 IQLILTLPVM
+137 
-147 YFGRGFYVNGFR
+147 
-159 SLFKGHPNMDSLVA
+159 KGHPNMDSLVA

-207 VILTLII
+207 VILTLIT

-269 GKIPV
+269 EKIPV
-274 DGSVVSGYS
+274 DGSVVSGHS

-312 QGVLTIRA
+312 QGALTIRA

-448 PQVVN
+448 PQVVD
-453 IFAYQGDKDKLLA
+453 ILAYQGDKDKLLA

-492 ALTEVTNFK
+492 ALTEVTQFK

-527 YQVDLTASQEA
+527 NQVDLTASQEA
-538 VLAVTQKGQTPIYIS
+538 VLAATQKGQTPIYIS

-579 QEKGIEVVMLTG
+579 QEKGIDVVMLTG

-665 DIILMKAEI
+665 DIILMKPEI

>member
-1 MAKEEVFVIDGM
+1 MEKEEVFVIDGM
-13 TCATCALTIE
+13 TCAACALTVE
-23 NAVKKLDHVDS
+23 NAVNKIDHVDS

-39 TTEKLTV
+39 TTEKMTV
-46 NYNPDLVSEKEI
+46 RYNSNLVSEE
-58 EKEIEKAVADAGY
+58 EIEKAVADAGY
-71 SASIFDPTMA
+71 GASVFDPATA
-81 KSQSKRQSEATQ
+81 KSQSERQSEATQ

-99 LLSALFAIPL
+99 LLSALFAVPL
-109 LYISMG
+109 LYLSMG
-115 SMVGLWVPEI
+115 SMMGMWVPDVV
-125 ISMSAHPLNFAL
+125 SMDVHPLVFAFV
-137 IQLILTLPVM
+137 QLVLTLPVM
-147 YFGRGFYVNGFR
+147 YFGRRFYVNGFR
-159 SLFKGHPNMDSLVA
+159 SLIKGHPNMDSLVA
-173 LATTAAFVYSLY
+173 LATSAAFIYSLY

-194 SHHAHML
+194 AHHAHML

-207 VILTLII
+207 VILTLIT

-229 AIQKLVKLSAKE
+229 AIQKLVKLSAKT
-241 ATVIRDGVEQA
+241 ATVIRDGVEES
-252 VAIEDVRVG
+252 VPIENVVIG
-261 DLILVKPG
+261 DILLVKPG
-269 GKIPV
+269 EKIPV
-274 DGSVVSGYS
+274 DGRVVSGHS

-294 IPVEKATEDK
+294 IPVEKVADDK
-304 VYGASING
+304 VFGASING
-312 QGVLTIRA
+312 QGSLTIQA

-344 PIAKIADKV
+344 PIAKIADRV

-358 PTVIVIALVTFIF
+358 PAVITIALVTFAF
-371 WYLIMGQ
+371 WYFVMGES
-378 TFVFALQVAI
+378 FVFALQVAI

-424 DTLENAHHLDTI
+424 DVLENAHHIDTM

-448 PQVVN
+448 PQVVDV
-453 IFAYQGDKDKLLA
+453 ITYHGDEKSLLSK
-466 QVASIEKLS
+466 VASIEKYS

-483 VEKASADKL
+483 VEKAVAEKL
-492 ALTEVTNFK
+492 DFSEVENFT
-501 SLTGFGLQADIDGQ
+501 SLTGRGLQGEVAGQ
-515 TVYVGNRKLMEK
+515 TFYIGNRRLMEEL
-527 YQVDLTASQEA
+527 QVDLGASEAA
-538 VLAVTQKGQTPIYIS
+538 VLAATKKGQTPIYIS
-553 ANAQL
+553 ANQQL
-558 LGLITVADL
+558 LGVITVADL
-567 LKADSKETVAKL
+567 LKVDSKETVAKL
-579 QEKGIEVVMLTG
+579 QNKCIDVVLLTG

-606 KNVISEVLPDQK
+606 KTVISKVLPDQK
-618 SQAIQDL
+618 SQAIKDL
-625 QSQGKMV
+625 QSQGKLV

-665 DIILMKAEI
+665 DIILMKPEI
-674 SDVLKALSISR
+674 SDILKALSISR
-685 LTIKIIKENLFWAF
+685 LTIKVVKENLFWAF

-746 IKLN
+746 IKLK

>member
-13 TCATCALTIE
+13 TCAACALTVE

-39 TTEKLTV
+39 TTEKMTV
-46 NYNPDLVSEKEI
+46 DYNPDLVS

-71 SASIFDPTMA
+71 SASVFDPTTA
-81 KSQSKRQSEATQ
+81 KSQSERQSEATQ

-147 YFGRGFYVNGFR
+147 YFGRRFYVNGFR

-207 VILTLII
+207 VILTLIT

-269 GKIPV
+269 EKIPV
-274 DGSVVSGYS
+274 DGSVVSGHS

-312 QGVLTIRA
+312 QGALTIRA

-448 PQVVN
+448 PQVVD

-492 ALTEVTNFK
+492 ALTEVTQFK

-527 YQVDLTASQEA
+527 YQVDLTTSQEA
-538 VLAVTQKGQTPIYIS
+538 VLAATQKGQTPIYIS

-579 QEKGIEVVMLTG
+579 QEKGIDVVMLTG

-625 QSQGKMV
+625 QSHGKMV

-665 DIILMKAEI
+665 DIILMKPEI

>member
-1 MAKEEVFVIDGM
+1 MVKEEVFVIDGM

-58 EKEIEKAVADAGY
+58 EKAVADAGY
-71 SASIFDPTMA
+71 SASVFDPTTA
-81 KSQSKRQSEATQ
+81 KSQSERQSEATQ

-274 DGSVVSGYS
+274 DGSVVSGHS

-312 QGVLTIRA
+312 QGALIIRA

-344 PIAKIADKV
+344 PIARIADKV

-388 AVLVIACPCALGLAT
+388 SVLVIACPCALGLAT

-412 RGAENGILYKRG
+412 RGAENGILYKHG

-448 PQVVN
+448 PQVVD

-466 QVASIEKLS
+466 KVASIEKLS

-492 ALTEVTNFK
+492 ALTEVTHFK

-538 VLAVTQKGQTPIYIS
+538 VLAGTQKGQTPIYIS

-579 QEKGIEVVMLTG
+579 QEKGIDVVMLTG

-732 SSVSVVLNALRLKY
+732 SSVSVVLNALCLKY

>member
-1 MAKEEVFVIDGM
+1 MEKEEVFVVDGM
-13 TCATCALTIE
+13 TCAACAVTVE
-23 NAVKKLDHVDS
+23 NAVNKIDHVDS

-39 TTEKLTV
+39 TTEKMTV
-46 NYNPDLVSEKEI
+46 HYNPDLVSEE
-58 EKEIEKAVADAGY
+58 EIEKAVADAGY
-71 SASIFDPTMA
+71 GASVFDPATA
-81 KSQSKRQSEATQ
+81 KSQSERQSEATQ

-99 LLSALFAIPL
+99 LLSALFAVPL
-109 LYISMG
+109 LYLSMG
-115 SMVGLWVPEI
+115 SMMGLWVPDVVNMD
-125 ISMSAHPLNFAL
+125 SHPLVFASV
-137 IQLILTLPVM
+137 QLVLTLPVM
-147 YFGRGFYVNGFR
+147 YFGRRFYVNGFR
-159 SLFKGHPNMDSLVA
+159 SLIKGHPNMDSLVA
-173 LATTAAFVYSLY
+173 LATSAAFIYSLY

-194 SHHAHML
+194 VHHAHML

-207 VILTLII
+207 VILTLIT

-229 AIQKLVKLSAKE
+229 AIQKLVKLSAKT
-241 ATVIRDGVEQA
+241 ATVIRDGVEES
-252 VAIEDVRVG
+252 VPIENVVIG
-261 DLILVKPG
+261 DILLVKPG
-269 GKIPV
+269 EKIPV
-274 DGSVVSGYS
+274 DGRVVSGHS

-294 IPVEKATEDK
+294 IPVEKVTDDK
-304 VYGASING
+304 VFGASING
-312 QGVLTIRA
+312 QGSLTIQA

-344 PIAKIADKV
+344 PIAKIADRV

-358 PTVIVIALVTFIF
+358 PAVITIALITFAF
-371 WYLIMGQ
+371 WYFVMGES
-378 TFVFALQVAI
+378 FVFALQVAI

-424 DTLENAHHLDTI
+424 DVLENAHHIDTM

-448 PQVVN
+448 PQVVDV
-453 IFAYQGDKDKLLA
+453 ITYHGDEKSLLSK
-466 QVASIEKLS
+466 VASIEKYS

-483 VEKASADKL
+483 VEKAVAEKL
-492 ALTEVTNFK
+492 DFSEVENFT
-501 SLTGFGLQADIDGQ
+501 SLTGRGLQGEVAGQ
-515 TVYVGNRKLMEK
+515 TFYIGNRRLMEEL
-527 YQVDLTASQEA
+527 QVDLSASEAA
-538 VLAVTQKGQTPIYIS
+538 VLAATQKGQTPIYIS
-553 ANAQL
+553 ANQQL
-558 LGLITVADL
+558 QGVMTVADL
-567 LKADSKETVAKL
+567 LKVDSKETVAKL
-579 QEKGIEVVMLTG
+579 QNKGIDVVLLTG

-606 KNVISEVLPDQK
+606 KTVISEVLPDQK
-618 SQAIQDL
+618 SQAIKDL
-625 QSQGKMV
+625 QSQGKLV

-665 DIILMKAEI
+665 DIILMKPEI
-674 SDVLKALSISR
+674 SDVLKALSISH
-685 LTIKIIKENLFWAF
+685 LTIKVVKENLFWAF

-746 IKLN
+746 IKLK

>member
-1 MAKEEVFVIDGM
+1 MEKEEVFVIDGM
-13 TCATCALTIE
+13 TCAACAVTVE
-23 NAVKKLDHVDS
+23 NAVNKIDNVDS

-39 TTEKLTV
+39 TTEKMTV
-46 NYNPDLVSEKEI
+46 RYNPDLVSEE
-58 EKEIEKAVADAGY
+58 EIEKAVIDAGY
-71 SASIFDPTMA
+71 GASVFDPTTA
-81 KSQSKRQSEATQ
+81 KSQSERQSEATQ

-99 LLSALFAIPL
+99 LLSALFAVPL
-109 LYISMG
+109 LYLSMG
-115 SMVGLWVPEI
+115 SMMGLWVPDVV
-125 ISMSAHPLNFAL
+125 SMDSHPLVFAFV
-137 IQLILTLPVM
+137 QLVLTLPVM
-147 YFGRGFYVNGFR
+147 YSGRRFYVNGFR
-159 SLFKGHPNMDSLVA
+159 SLIKGHPNMDSLVA
-173 LATTAAFVYSLY
+173 LATSAAFVYSLY

-194 SHHAHML
+194 VHHVHML

-207 VILTLII
+207 VILTLIT

-229 AIQKLVKLSAKE
+229 AIQKLVKLSAKS
-241 ATVIRDGVEQA
+241 ATVIRDGVEES
-252 VAIEDVRVG
+252 VPIENVVIG
-261 DLILVKPG
+261 DILLVKPG
-269 GKIPV
+269 EKIPV
-274 DGSVVSGYS
+274 DGRVVSGHS

-294 IPVEKATEDK
+294 IPVEKVVDDK
-304 VYGASING
+304 VFGASING
-312 QGVLTIRA
+312 QGFLTIQA

-344 PIAKIADKV
+344 PIAKIADRV

-358 PTVIVIALVTFIF
+358 PIVITIALVTFAF
-371 WYLIMGQ
+371 WYFVMGES
-378 TFVFALQVAI
+378 FVFALQVAI

-424 DTLENAHHLDTI
+424 DVLENAHHIDTM

-448 PQVVN
+448 PQVVDIISYHDDEN
-453 IFAYQGDKDKLLA
+453 SLLSK
-466 QVASIEKLS
+466 VVSVEKYS

-483 VEKASADKL
+483 VEKAVAEKL
-492 ALTEVTNFK
+492 AFSEVENFT
-501 SLTGFGLQADIDGQ
+501 SLTGRGLQGDLAGQ
-515 TVYVGNRKLMEK
+515 TFYIGNRRLMEEL
-527 YQVDLTASQEA
+527 QVDLGASEAA
-538 VLAVTQKGQTPIYIS
+538 VLAATQKGQTPIYIS
-553 ANAQL
+553 ANHQL
-558 LGLITVADL
+558 LGVITVADL
-567 LKADSKETVAKL
+567 LKVDSKETVSKL
-579 QEKGIEVVMLTG
+579 QNKGIDVVLLTG
-591 DNSKTAQAIAKQAGI
+591 DNNKTAQAIAKQAGI
-606 KNVISEVLPDQK
+606 KTVISEVLPDQK
-618 SQAIQDL
+618 TQAIRNL
-625 QSQGKMV
+625 QSQGKVV

-665 DIILMKAEI
+665 DIILMKPEI
-674 SDVLKALSISR
+674 SDVLKALNISR
-685 LTIKIIKENLFWAF
+685 LTIKVVKENLFWAF

-746 IKLN
+746 IKLK

>member
-13 TCATCALTIE
+13 TCAACALTVE

-39 TTEKLTV
+39 TTEKMTV
-46 NYNPDLVSEKEI
+46 DYNPDLVS

-71 SASIFDPTMA
+71 SASVFDPTTA
-81 KSQSKRQSEATQ
+81 KSQSERQSEATQ

-147 YFGRGFYVNGFR
+147 YFGRRFYVNGFR

-207 VILTLII
+207 VILTLIT

-269 GKIPV
+269 EKIPV
-274 DGSVVSGYS
+274 DGSVVSGHS

-312 QGVLTIRA
+312 QGALTIRA

-448 PQVVN
+448 PQVVD

-492 ALTEVTNFK
+492 ALTEVTQFK

-527 YQVDLTASQEA
+527 NQVDLIASQEA
-538 VLAVTQKGQTPIYIS
+538 VLAATQKGQTPIYIS

-579 QEKGIEVVMLTG
+579 QEKGIDVVMLTG

-632 AMVGDGINDA
+632 TMVGDGINDA

-665 DIILMKAEI
+665 DIILMKPEI

>member
-1 MAKEEVFVIDGM
+1 MEKEEVFVIDGM
-13 TCATCALTIE
+13 TCAACAVTVE
-23 NAVKKLDHVDS
+23 NAVNKIDNVDS

-39 TTEKLTV
+39 TTEKMTV
-46 NYNPDLVSEKEI
+46 RYNSDLVSEE
-58 EKEIEKAVADAGY
+58 EIEKAVADAGY
-71 SASIFDPTMA
+71 GASVFDPATA
-81 KSQSKRQSEATQ
+81 KSQSERQSEATQ

-99 LLSALFAIPL
+99 LLSALFAVPL
-109 LYISMG
+109 LYLSMG
-115 SMVGLWVPEI
+115 SMMGLWVPDVV
-125 ISMSAHPLNFAL
+125 SMDSHPLVFASV
-137 IQLILTLPVM
+137 QLVLTLPVM
-147 YFGRGFYVNGFR
+147 YFGRRFYVNGFR
-159 SLFKGHPNMDSLVA
+159 SLIKGHPNMDSLVA
-173 LATTAAFVYSLY
+173 LATSAAFIYSLY

-194 SHHAHML
+194 AHHAHML

-207 VILTLII
+207 VILTLIT

-229 AIQKLVKLSAKE
+229 AIQKLVKLSAKT
-241 ATVIRDGVEQA
+241 ATVIRDGVEES
-252 VAIEDVRVG
+252 VPIENVVIG
-261 DLILVKPG
+261 DILLVKPG
-269 GKIPV
+269 EKIPV
-274 DGSVVSGYS
+274 DGRVVSGHS

-294 IPVEKATEDK
+294 IPVEKVADDK
-304 VYGASING
+304 VFGASING
-312 QGVLTIRA
+312 QGSLTIQA
-320 EKVGDE
+320 ERVGDE

-344 PIAKIADKV
+344 PIAKIADRV

-358 PTVIVIALVTFIF
+358 PVVITIALITFAF
-371 WYLIMGQ
+371 WYFVMGES
-378 TFVFALQVAI
+378 FVFALQVAI

-424 DTLENAHHLDTI
+424 DVLENAHHLDTM

-448 PQVVN
+448 PQVVDV
-453 IFAYQGDKDKLLA
+453 ITYHGDEKSLLSK
-466 QVASIEKLS
+466 VASIEKYS

-483 VEKASADKL
+483 VEKAVAEKL
-492 ALTEVTNFK
+492 DFSEVENFT
-501 SLTGFGLQADIDGQ
+501 SLTGRGLQGEVAGQ
-515 TVYVGNRKLMEK
+515 TFYIGNRRLMEEL
-527 YQVDLTASQEA
+527 QVDLGASEAA
-538 VLAVTQKGQTPIYIS
+538 VLAATQKGQTPIYIS
-553 ANAQL
+553 ANQQL
-558 LGLITVADL
+558 QGVMTVADL
-567 LKADSKETVAKL
+567 LKVDSKETVAKL
-579 QEKGIEVVMLTG
+579 QNKGIDVVLLTG

-606 KNVISEVLPDQK
+606 KTVISEVLPDQK
-618 SQAIQDL
+618 SQAIKDL
-625 QSQGKMV
+625 QSQGKLV

-665 DIILMKAEI
+665 DIILMKPEI
-674 SDVLKALSISR
+674 SDILKALSISH
-685 LTIKIIKENLFWAF
+685 LTIKVVKENLFWAF

-746 IKLN
+746 IKLK

>member
-274 DGSVVSGYS
+274 DGSVVSGHS

-312 QGVLTIRA
+312 QGALTIRA

-378 TFVFALQVAI
+378 TFVFALQVTI

>member
-1 MAKEEVFVIDGM
+1 MEKEEVFVIDGM
-13 TCATCALTIE
+13 TCAACAVTVE
-23 NAVKKLDHVDS
+23 NAVNKIDNVDS

-39 TTEKLTV
+39 TTEKMTV
-46 NYNPDLVSEKEI
+46 RYNSDLVSEE
-58 EKEIEKAVADAGY
+58 EIEKAVVDAGY
-71 SASIFDPTMA
+71 GASVFDPATA
-81 KSQSKRQSEATQ
+81 KSQSERQSEATQ

-99 LLSALFAIPL
+99 LLSALFSVPL
-109 LYISMG
+109 LYLSMG
-115 SMVGLWVPEI
+115 SMMGLWVPDVV
-125 ISMSAHPLNFAL
+125 SMDSHPLVFASV
-137 IQLILTLPVM
+137 QLVLTLPVM
-147 YFGRGFYVNGFR
+147 YFGRRFYVNGFR
-159 SLFKGHPNMDSLVA
+159 SLIKGHPNMDSLVA
-173 LATTAAFVYSLY
+173 LATSAAFIYSLY

-194 SHHAHML
+194 AHHAHML

-207 VILTLII
+207 VILTLIT

-229 AIQKLVKLSAKE
+229 AIQKLVKLSTKT
-241 ATVIRDGVEQA
+241 ATVIRDGVEES
-252 VAIEDVRVG
+252 VPIENVVIG
-261 DLILVKPG
+261 DILLVKPG
-269 GKIPV
+269 EKIPV
-274 DGSVVSGYS
+274 DGRVVSGHS

-294 IPVEKATEDK
+294 IPVEKVADDK
-304 VYGASING
+304 VFGASING
-312 QGVLTIRA
+312 QGSLTIQA
-320 EKVGDE
+320 ERVGDE

-344 PIAKIADKV
+344 PIAKIADRV

-358 PTVIVIALVTFIF
+358 PVVITIALITFAF
-371 WYLIMGQ
+371 WYFVMGES
-378 TFVFALQVAI
+378 FVFALQVAI

-424 DTLENAHHLDTI
+424 DVLENAHHLDTM

-448 PQVVN
+448 PQVVDV
-453 IFAYQGDKDKLLA
+453 ITYHGDEKSLLSK
-466 QVASIEKLS
+466 VASIEKYS

-483 VEKASADKL
+483 VEKAVAEKL
-492 ALTEVTNFK
+492 DFSEVENFT
-501 SLTGFGLQADIDGQ
+501 SLTGRGLQGEVAGQ
-515 TVYVGNRKLMEK
+515 TFYIGNRRLMEEL
-527 YQVDLTASQEA
+527 QVDLGASEAA
-538 VLAVTQKGQTPIYIS
+538 VLAATQKGQTPIYIS
-553 ANAQL
+553 ANQQL
-558 LGLITVADL
+558 QGVMTVADL
-567 LKADSKETVAKL
+567 LKVDSKETVAKL
-579 QEKGIEVVMLTG
+579 QNKGIDVVLLTG

-606 KNVISEVLPDQK
+606 KTVISEVLPDQK
-618 SQAIQDL
+618 SQAIKDL
-625 QSQGKMV
+625 QSQGKLV

-665 DIILMKAEI
+665 DIILMKPEI
-674 SDVLKALSISR
+674 SDILKALSISR
-685 LTIKIIKENLFWAF
+685 LTIKVVKENLFWAF

-746 IKLN
+746 IKLK

>member
-1 MAKEEVFVIDGM
+1 MKEETFVIDGM
-13 TCATCALTIE
+13 TCASCVINVE
-23 NAVKKLDHVDS
+23 NAVKKLQGVET

-39 TTEKLTV
+39 TTEKMTV
-46 NYNPDLVSEKEI
+46 DYNPDVVSESQI
-58 EKEIEKAVADAGY
+58 EQAVADAGY
-71 SASIFDPTMA
+71 GATVFDPSTA
-81 KSQSKRQSEATQ
+81 KSQAERQSEATQ

-99 LLSALFAIPL
+99 LWSAVFALPL
-109 LYISMG
+109 LYLSMG
-115 SMVGLWVPEI
+115 SMMGLWVPDI
-125 ISMSAHPLNFAL
+125 VNMSLHPMIYGLV
-137 IQLILTLPVM
+137 QLVLTLPVM
-147 YFGRGFYVNGFR
+147 HFGRRFYVNGFR
-159 SLFKGHPNMDSLVA
+159 TLFKGHPNMDALVA
-173 LATTAAFVYSLY
+173 LATSAAFLYSLY
-185 GVYHIILGH
+185 GIYHIALGH
-194 SHHAHML
+194 AHHAHEL

-207 VILTLII
+207 VILTLIT

-229 AIQKLVKLSAKE
+229 AIQKLMKLSAKE

-252 VAIEDVRVG
+252 IPIEEVVIG
-261 DLILVKPG
+261 DRILVKPG
-269 GKIPV
+269 EKIPV
-274 DGSVVSGYS
+274 DGVVLSGHS

-294 IPVEKATEDK
+294 IPVEKVADDK

-312 QGVLTIRA
+312 AGALTIQA

-344 PIAKIADKV
+344 PIAKIADRV

-358 PTVIVIALVTFIF
+358 PTVIGIAFVSALF
-371 WYLIMGQ
+371 WYFVMSQ
-378 TFVFALQVAI
+378 TFVFSMTVAI

-424 DTLENAHHLDTI
+424 DTLENAHHIDTI

-442 TITQGK
+442 TITQGT
-448 PQVVN
+448 PQVVD
-453 IFAYQGDKDKLLA
+453 IFAYQGTAKDLLA

-483 VEKASADKL
+483 VEKASADQVEL
-492 ALTEVTNFK
+492 VEVTNFT
-501 SLTGFGLQADIDGQ
+501 SLTGLGLTADLAGQ
-515 TVYVGNRKLMEK
+515 ILYVGNRKLMEE
-527 YQVDLTASQEA
+527 QGVDLSAAEQA
-538 VLAVTQKGQTPIYIS
+538 VQAATEQGQTPIFIS
-553 ANAQL
+553 ANANL

-567 LKADSKETVAKL
+567 VKEDSKTTVAKL
-579 QEKGIEVVMLTG
+579 QEMGIDVVMLTG
-591 DNSKTAQAIAKQAGI
+591 DNAKTAQAIANQVGI
-606 KNVISEVLPDQK
+606 KTVISEVLPDQK
-618 SQAIQDL
+618 SQAIQNL
-625 QSQGKMV
+625 QSQGKIV

-642 PALAV
+642 PALAT

-665 DIILMKAEI
+665 DIILMKPEI
-674 SDVLKALSISR
+674 SDVIKALSISR
-685 LTIKIIKENLFWAF
+685 YTIRVIKENLFWAF

-704 AIPVAMGV
+704 AIPVAMG
-712 LYLFGG
+712 LLHLFSG

-746 IKLN
+746 IKLDL

>member
-1 MAKEEVFVIDGM
+1 MEKEEVFVIDGM
-13 TCATCALTIE
+13 TCAACAVTVE
-23 NAVKKLDHVDS
+23 NAVNKIDHVDS

-39 TTEKLTV
+39 TTEKMTV
-46 NYNPDLVSEKEI
+46 RYNSDLVSEE
-58 EKEIEKAVADAGY
+58 EIEKAVADAGY
-71 SASIFDPTMA
+71 GASVFDPATA
-81 KSQSKRQSEATQ
+81 KSQSERQSEATQ

-99 LLSALFAIPL
+99 LLSALFSVPL
-109 LYISMG
+109 LYLSMG
-115 SMVGLWVPEI
+115 SMMGLWVPDVV
-125 ISMSAHPLNFAL
+125 SMDSHPLVFASV
-137 IQLILTLPVM
+137 QLVLTLPVM
-147 YFGRGFYVNGFR
+147 YFGRRFYVNGFR
-159 SLFKGHPNMDSLVA
+159 SLIKGHPNMDSLVA
-173 LATTAAFVYSLY
+173 LATSAAFIYSLY

-194 SHHAHML
+194 AHHAHML

-207 VILTLII
+207 VILTLIT

-229 AIQKLVKLSAKE
+229 AIQKLVKLSAKT
-241 ATVIRDGVEQA
+241 ATVIRDGVEES
-252 VAIEDVRVG
+252 VPIENVVIG
-261 DLILVKPG
+261 DILLVKPG
-269 GKIPV
+269 EKIPV
-274 DGSVVSGYS
+274 DGRVVSGHS

-294 IPVEKATEDK
+294 IPVEKVTDDK
-304 VYGASING
+304 VFGASING
-312 QGVLTIRA
+312 QGSLTIQA
-320 EKVGDE
+320 ERVGDE

-344 PIAKIADKV
+344 PIAKIADRV

-358 PTVIVIALVTFIF
+358 PVVITIALITFAF
-371 WYLIMGQ
+371 WYFVMGES
-378 TFVFALQVAI
+378 FVFALQVAI

-424 DTLENAHHLDTI
+424 DVLENAHHIDTM

-448 PQVVN
+448 PQVVDV
-453 IFAYQGDKDKLLA
+453 ITYHGDEKSLLSK
-466 QVASIEKLS
+466 VASIEKYS

-483 VEKASADKL
+483 VEKAVAEKL
-492 ALTEVTNFK
+492 DFSEVENFT
-501 SLTGFGLQADIDGQ
+501 SLTGRGLQGEVAGQ
-515 TVYVGNRKLMEK
+515 TFYIGNRRLMEEL
-527 YQVDLTASQEA
+527 QVDLSASEAA
-538 VLAVTQKGQTPIYIS
+538 VLAATQKGQTPIYIS
-553 ANAQL
+553 ANQQL
-558 LGLITVADL
+558 LGVMTVADL
-567 LKADSKETVAKL
+567 LKVDSKETVAKL
-579 QEKGIEVVMLTG
+579 QNKGIDVVLLTG

-606 KNVISEVLPDQK
+606 KTVISEVLPDQK
-618 SQAIQDL
+618 SQAIKDL
-625 QSQGKMV
+625 QSQGKLV
-632 AMVGDGINDA
+632 TMVGDGINDA

-665 DIILMKAEI
+665 DIILMKPEI
-674 SDVLKALSISR
+674 SDILKALSISR
-685 LTIKIIKENLFWAF
+685 LTIKVVKENLFWAF

-746 IKLN
+746 IKLK

>member
-1 MAKEEVFVIDGM
+1 MEKEEIFVIDGM
-13 TCATCALTIE
+13 TCAACAVTVE
-23 NAVKKLDHVDS
+23 NAVNKIDHVDS

-39 TTEKLTV
+39 TTEKMTV
-46 NYNPDLVSEKEI
+46 HYNPDLVSEE
-58 EKEIEKAVADAGY
+58 EIEKAVADAGY
-71 SASIFDPTMA
+71 GASVFDPATA
-81 KSQSKRQSEATQ
+81 KSQSERQSEATQ

-99 LLSALFAIPL
+99 LLSALFAVPL
-109 LYISMG
+109 LYLSMG
-115 SMVGLWVPEI
+115 SMMGLWVPDVV
-125 ISMSAHPLNFAL
+125 SMDSHPLVFASV
-137 IQLILTLPVM
+137 QLVLTLPVM
-147 YFGRGFYVNGFR
+147 YFGRRFYVNGFR
-159 SLFKGHPNMDSLVA
+159 SLIKGHPNMDSLVA
-173 LATTAAFVYSLY
+173 LATSAAFIYSLY

-194 SHHAHML
+194 AHHAHML

-207 VILTLII
+207 VILTLIT

-229 AIQKLVKLSAKE
+229 AIQKLVKLSAKT
-241 ATVIRDGVEQA
+241 ATVIRDGVEES
-252 VAIEDVRVG
+252 VPIENVVTG
-261 DLILVKPG
+261 DILLVKPG
-269 GKIPV
+269 EKIPV
-274 DGSVVSGYS
+274 DGRVVSGHS

-294 IPVEKATEDK
+294 IPVEKVTDDK
-304 VYGASING
+304 VFGASING
-312 QGVLTIRA
+312 QGSLTIQA

-344 PIAKIADKV
+344 PIAKIADRV

-358 PTVIVIALVTFIF
+358 PAVITIALITFAF
-371 WYLIMGQ
+371 WYFVMGES
-378 TFVFALQVAI
+378 FVFALQVAI

-424 DTLENAHHLDTI
+424 DVLENAHHIDTM

-448 PQVVN
+448 PQVVDV
-453 IFAYQGDKDKLLA
+453 ITYHGDEKSLLSK
-466 QVASIEKLS
+466 VASIEKYS

-483 VEKASADKL
+483 VEKAVAEKL
-492 ALTEVTNFK
+492 DFSEVENFT
-501 SLTGFGLQADIDGQ
+501 SLTGRGLQGEVAGQ
-515 TVYVGNRKLMEK
+515 TFYIGNRRLMEEL
-527 YQVDLTASQEA
+527 QVDLSASEAA
-538 VLAVTQKGQTPIYIS
+538 VLAATQKGQTPIYIS
-553 ANAQL
+553 ANQQL
-558 LGLITVADL
+558 QGVMTVADL
-567 LKADSKETVAKL
+567 LKVDSKETVAKL
-579 QEKGIEVVMLTG
+579 QNKGIDVVLLTG

-606 KNVISEVLPDQK
+606 KTVISEVLPDQK
-618 SQAIQDL
+618 SQAIKNL
-625 QSQGKMV
+625 QSQGKLV

-665 DIILMKAEI
+665 DIILMKPEI
-674 SDVLKALSISR
+674 SDILKALSISH
-685 LTIKIIKENLFWAF
+685 LTIKVVKENLFWAF

-746 IKLN
+746 IKLK